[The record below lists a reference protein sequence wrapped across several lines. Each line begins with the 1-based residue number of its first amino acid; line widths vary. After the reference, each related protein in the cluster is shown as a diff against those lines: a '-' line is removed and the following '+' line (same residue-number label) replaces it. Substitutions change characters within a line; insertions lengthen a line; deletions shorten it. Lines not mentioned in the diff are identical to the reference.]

1 MWLTLLA
8 CTPPDP
14 QVDAWHRAFEID
26 AMTRADG
33 DCGSPAV
40 DDVPEE
46 PYLFVA
52 VDRGLPD
59 IASLYWCRE
68 PKDCVAPFASVWL
81 RKLTETALEG
91 DLSDGDFDGSL
102 CQIRWDRI
110 VASQQGGK
118 LDLVYE
124 TGGSTVTASVDEC
137 DAAAE
142 QLLGDTCLSTL
153 TFRGTDAE

>member
-1 MWLTLLA
+1 MY
-8 CTPPDP
+8 D
-14 QVDAWHRAFEID
+14 VHKVRADFPILSREVNGKPLIYLDNGASAQKPRVVID

-81 RKLTETALEG
+81 VRLPC
-91 DLSDGDFDGSL
+91 SS
-102 CQIRWDRI
+102 
-110 VASQQGGK
+110 
-118 LDLVYE
+118 
-124 TGGSTVTASVDEC
+124 
-137 DAAAE
+137 
-142 QLLGDTCLSTL
+142 
-153 TFRGTDAE
+153 